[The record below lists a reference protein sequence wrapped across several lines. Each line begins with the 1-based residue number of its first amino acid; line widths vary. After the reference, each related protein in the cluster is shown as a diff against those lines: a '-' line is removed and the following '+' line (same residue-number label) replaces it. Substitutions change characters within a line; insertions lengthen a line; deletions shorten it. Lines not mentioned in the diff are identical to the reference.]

1 MTEKVSVSKSLEHM
15 ARELKNARMA
25 RELSLEEVSKRV
37 TIQKSYLEKI
47 EEGDFGFLPRV
58 YIFTYIK
65 EYAQEMGV
73 GNDEILEQ
81 CKKDLQIYRV
91 TRSNVPPDTAT
102 EKPVKAEGE
111 EHTGIRLPSVMN
123 SVIIG
128 VVLLVLVL
136 VASFF
141 AFDNGKLSTFLSRTQ
156 ASLSSGNV
164 EHSARQSATTAQ
176 LKKEKSPVSVPVAQP
191 AQPAQPSSS
200 ALVTPGP
207 ALSASSPDSR
217 EWAKGISFTPAL
229 QSSSY
234 QKVLVVRVVK
244 GFSWV
249 KVIVDDN
256 PKSVPGTEVQ
266 TGQVL
271 RFEAQKKIWL
281 NVGRPENVELYL
293 NGKKVPPFTI
303 RTLVFE

>member
-25 RELSLEEVSKRV
+25 RELSLDEVSKRV

-91 TRSNVPPDTAT
+91 TRSNVPPDTST

-111 EHTGIRLPSVMN
+111 VHAGIRLPSVMN
-123 SVIIG
+123 RVIIG

-164 EHSARQSATTAQ
+164 EHSARQSATIAQ

-191 AQPAQPSSS
+191 ALPSSS
-200 ALVTPGP
+200 ALVSPAS
-207 ALSASSPDSR
+207 ALSTSSPDSR
-217 EWAKGISFTPAL
+217 EWAKGISFTPAS